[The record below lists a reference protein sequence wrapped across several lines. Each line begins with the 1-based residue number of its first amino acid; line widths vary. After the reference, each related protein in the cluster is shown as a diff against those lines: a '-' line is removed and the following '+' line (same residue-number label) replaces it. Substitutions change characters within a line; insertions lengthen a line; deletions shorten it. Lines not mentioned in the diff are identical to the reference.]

1 MVEAETSTNNVCF
14 EFNYILSYVGK
25 PIFLISPIR
34 HHYLESLYR
43 VGNDLNP
50 PPHHSLN
57 YNNLKKS
64 TLIKSKYD
72 QCPTLLP
79 NFRNLNHYMMPEN
92 FHSFVRF

>member
-34 HHYLESLYR
+34 YHYLESLYR

-50 PPHHSLN
+50 PSSSQSQLQQP
-57 YNNLKKS
+57 KKIY
-64 TLIKSKYD
+64 TYKVKI
-72 QCPTLLP
+72 
-79 NFRNLNHYMMPEN
+79 
-92 FHSFVRF
+92 